1 MYTFGEPDIR
11 YYNPA
16 LYSSIINP
24 DEVPVLMR
32 MFQLNDIVCGQPK
45 VISGSIHPL
54 AVGNYTAVDFFHSA
68 ELIGRITLNRSAE

>member
-1 MYTFGEPDIR
+1 MKSLTNAHVYQ
-11 YYNPA
+11 
-16 LYSSIINP
+16 
-24 DEVPVLMR
+24 
-32 MFQLNDIVCGQPK
+32 QLNDIDCGQPK